1 MNQPNHGLTM
11 ISETGILFIPNT
23 DYCGIDTFTYTI
35 IDASG
40 AALCTATATITV
52 ICKGDGETPAPTM
65 APITMAPTDEVILH
79 GTDDEISTP
88 PPTNMPVDAPIIP
101 DGVDIQRPVAND
113 DFYTTNQDE
122 SIEIGI
128 LYNDTVIIG
137 KYMQR
142 ALLTCAILM
151 SQQ

>member
-35 IDASG
+35 IDANG

-88 PPTNMPVDAPIIP
+88 PPTKNNITDT
-101 DGVDIQRPVAND
+101 DKND
-113 DFYTTNQDE
+113 NE
-122 SIEIGI
+122 NNNNKKLGI
-128 LYNDTVIIG
+128 D
-137 KYMQR
+137 
-142 ALLTCAILM
+142 
-151 SQQ
+151 